1 MKVNTSFLSK
11 EPPDSC
17 KNDIRT
23 LLLNVVFLRGVEAEP
38 LESEKG
44 QNSSERSQNSGV
56 NDCCSGID
64 STSSSILLLFQ
75 LKRLPPNC

>member
-1 MKVNTSFLSK
+1 MNTSFLSK

-17 KNDIRT
+17 KNEIRT
-23 LLLNVVFLRGVEAEP
+23 LQLNVMSLKGVEVEP

-56 NDCCSGID
+56 NDCCSSID
-64 STSSSILLLFQ
+64 STLSSILLLFQ